1 MTAHSATPSVTPVTP
16 VVPDMFN
23 ASDYL
28 LQAAVQP
35 GTADRTAVTGPAGEL
50 TYAELAEL
58 VGHIAAGLQ
67 AWGVRAE
74 ERVMLLMADGPDMAA
89 AILAAMRLGA
99 VPVPVSTM
107 LTGPEL
113 AELLGDSRARVLL
126 VSAEFR
132 AAAEAAV
139 ARVPGIQYVAVAG
152 AGAGAGGGGDVR
164 SSQGTEGAEGA
175 GGDVPP
181 LAVPAGVRVRPF
193 AELVEEGRRRG
204 GELHD
209 PYITSGDSCALWL
222 YTSGT
227 TGKPKGAMH
236 RHANIRHVVESYARQ
251 VLGITSEDRCLSVAK
266 LFFAYG
272 IGNSLFFP
280 LAAGAETVLDP
291 QRPTPQS
298 VAERLTEY
306 RPTLFFAVPTFYA
319 ALLRSDV
326 PREAFDSVRL
336 AVSAGEVLPADLCCR
351 FADRFGVEILDG
363 IGSTEALHIFLSN
376 RPGRS
381 RPGTTGTAVDGYE
394 LRVVDGEG
402 RDVPPG
408 EPGSLLVKGESIATG
423 YWCRTSVTRRV
434 FQGEWLHTG
443 DTYVV
448 DDDGYYT
455 CLGRT
460 GEMLKAGGIWVA
472 PSEVEARLLQH
483 PAVSQAAVVGLPDED
498 GIDKPVACT
507 VLADGAH
514 VRPEELIDFCRDGLA
529 AFKRPREVL
538 VVDELPTTASGKL
551 RRHAVRDLAAALL
564 GPSAE

>member
-1 MTAHSATPSVTPVTP
+1 
-16 VVPDMFN
+16 MFN

-28 LQAAVQP
+28 LRSAVQP
-35 GTADRTAVTGPAGEL
+35 ETAGRVAVTGPAGEL
-50 TYAELAEL
+50 TYGDLAEL
-58 VGHIAAGLQ
+58 VGHIAAGLE

-74 ERVMLLMADGPDMAA
+74 ERVMLLMADGPEAAA

-126 VSAEFR
+126 VSAEFG

-139 ARVPGIQYVAVAG
+139 ARVPGIRYVAVTGDAAG
-152 AGAGAGGGGDVR
+152 ADGLGGPGGPGGLGGSVSAGGPGG
-164 SSQGTEGAEGA
+164 SGTGF
-175 GGDVPP
+175 
-181 LAVPAGVRVRPF
+181 AVPAGVRLRAF

-204 GELHD
+204 GELQD
-209 PYITSGDSCALWL
+209 PYITCEDSAALWL

-251 VLGITSEDRCLSVAK
+251 VLGITSADRCLSVAK

-326 PREAFDSVRL
+326 PRDAFGSVRL
-336 AVSAGEVLPADLCCR
+336 AVSAGEVLPADLCRR

-402 RDVPPG
+402 HDVPRG

-423 YWCRTSVTRRV
+423 YWCRTGVTRQV

-472 PSEVEARLLQH
+472 PSEVEARLLEH
-483 PAVSQAAVVGLPDED
+483 PAVWQAAVVGLPDAD

-507 VLADGAH
+507 VLAEGAEAA
-514 VRPEELIDFCRDGLA
+514 PEELIEFCRDGLA
-529 AFKRPREVL
+529 AFKRPREVI

-551 RRHAVRDLAAALL
+551 RRHAVRELAAARL
-564 GPSAE
+564 GHAPG